1 MPRVGWRQT
10 KCGPTSR
17 SVALAR
23 PNVKPRPAMLTA
35 VNNGE
40 LRPSDFIRVG
50 AGVALNPEGRKRF
63 IAAF

>member
-1 MPRVGWRQT
+1 
-10 KCGPTSR
+10 
-17 SVALAR
+17 
-23 PNVKPRPAMLTA
+23 MLTA

-50 AGVALNPEGRKRF
+50 VGVALNPEGRKRF